1 MIYANELYRK
11 TYKSCDTYTFIN
23 EGDVILLEKA
33 LSQPFLC
40 YTLKGDILGN
50 RYSDIEES
58 PCSHSLRWL

>member
-1 MIYANELYRK
+1 MSYIAKLISLV
-11 TYKSCDTYTFIN
+11 THILFIN